1 VGAETRRPSWQL
13 TLRHEEP
20 RARRNPP
27 WVRIPALAWAG
38 IVGPVLFTVAFL
50 AQDALRRDEFSPVA
64 EPVSALEVGP
74 KRWVQQ
80 VNFLVFGLLTMA
92 HAIGLHRGWVQ
103 RGGGWVG
110 PALLFITGIG
120 LLAAGTFPL
129 REDAAGI
136 TYDPGGHTVAG
147 MIFFLGSPATL
158 IVLSRRMRHDP
169 SWRGMAPTR
178 AAQAWSSS
186 LSP

>member
-1 VGAETRRPSWQL
+1 
-13 TLRHEEP
+13 
-20 RARRNPP
+20 
-27 WVRIPALAWAG
+27 
-38 IVGPVLFTVAFL
+38 VAFL

-74 KRWVQQ
+74 NGWVQQ

-92 HAIGLHRGWVQ
+92 HAIGLHRGMGPA
-103 RGGGWVG
+103 RGGWVG

-129 REDAAGI
+129 RQDAAGI
-136 TYDPGGHTVAG
+136 TYDPSGHTVAG
-147 MIFFLGSPATL
+147 MIFFLGS
-158 IVLSRRMRHDP
+158 RRHSSCCHGACGTTRRGEA
-169 SWRGMAPTR
+169 WRPTR
-178 AAQAWSSS
+178 SAQAWSFS